1 MKLKVLEK
9 STDRVKIQLQGIS
22 LSYANAIRRIALS
35 EVPVM
40 AIDNIIIIENSSI
53 MYDELLAHR
62 LGLIPLKTDLSKYVL
77 PKDCDCDNSLG
88 CLKCSVSLVLDS
100 GDTDSTKEI
109 LSEQLKSVSDT
120 TTIPVNSN
128 IPIVK
133 VAPGQK
139 VSLEAYARLGTGKEH
154 AKWQASNVSI
164 LKPTKEEDTDNDYT
178 LEIES
183 TGALSAI
190 EIFVK
195 ATEILRNEL
204 QEFTE
209 KTGSLK
215 K

>member
-1 MKLKVLEK
+1 VKLKILEK
-9 STDRVKIQLQGIS
+9 STDRVKIQLQDIS

-100 GDTDSTKEI
+100 GDSDSTKEI
-109 LSEQLKSVSDT
+109 LSGQLKSVSDT
-120 TTIPVNSN
+120 TTIPINSD

-164 LKPTKEEDTDNDYT
+164 LKLTKEDTDNDYT

-204 QEFTE
+204 REFTE
-209 KTGSLK
+209 KTGGLK

>member
-1 MKLKVLEK
+1 MKLKILEK
-9 STDRVKIQLQGIS
+9 STDRVKIQLQDIS

-40 AIDNIIIIENSSI
+40 AIDNIVILENSSI

-77 PKDCDCDNSLG
+77 PKDCDCDNPLG

-100 GDTDSTKEI
+100 GNNDSTKEI
-109 LSEQLKSVSDT
+109 LSGQLKSVSDT
-120 TTIPVNSN
+120 TTIPINSD

-164 LKPTKEEDTDNDYT
+164 LKLTKEDTDNDYT

-204 QEFTE
+204 REFTE
-209 KTGSLK
+209 KTGGLK

>member
-1 MKLKVLEK
+1 VKIKVLEK

-100 GDTDSTKEI
+100 GDSDSTKEI
-109 LSEQLKSVSDT
+109 LSGQLKSVSDT
-120 TTIPVNSN
+120 TTIPINSD

-164 LKPTKEEDTDNDYT
+164 LKLTKEDTDNDYT

-195 ATEILRNEL
+195 ATEIIRNEL

>member
-1 MKLKVLEK
+1 MKIKVLEK

-100 GDTDSTKEI
+100 GDSDSTKEI
-109 LSEQLKSVSDT
+109 LSGQLKSVSDT
-120 TTIPVNSN
+120 TTIPINSD

-164 LKPTKEEDTDNDYT
+164 LKLTKEDTDNDYT

-204 QEFTE
+204 REFTE
-209 KTGSLK
+209 KTGVLK

>member
-1 MKLKVLEK
+1 MKIKVLEK

-100 GDTDSTKEI
+100 GDSDSTKEI
-109 LSEQLKSVSDT
+109 LSGQLKSVSDT
-120 TTIPVNSN
+120 TTIPINSD

-164 LKPTKEEDTDNDYT
+164 LKLTKEDTDNDYT

-204 QEFTE
+204 REFTE
-209 KTGSLK
+209 KTGGLK

>member
-1 MKLKVLEK
+1 MKIKVLEK

-100 GDTDSTKEI
+100 GDSDSTKEI
-109 LSEQLKSVSDT
+109 LSGQLKSVSDT
-120 TTIPVNSN
+120 TTIPINSD

-164 LKPTKEEDTDNDYT
+164 LKLTKEDTDNDYT

-195 ATEILRNEL
+195 ATEIIRNEL

-209 KTGSLK
+209 KTRSLK

>member
-1 MKLKVLEK
+1 MKIKVLEK

-100 GDTDSTKEI
+100 GNNDSTKEI
-109 LSEQLKSVSDT
+109 LSGQLKSVSDT
-120 TTIPVNSN
+120 TTIPINSD

-164 LKPTKEEDTDNDYT
+164 LKLTKEDTDNDYT

-204 QEFTE
+204 REFTE
-209 KTGSLK
+209 KTGGLK

>member
-1 MKLKVLEK
+1 VKIKVLEK

-100 GDTDSTKEI
+100 GASDSSKEI
-109 LSEQLKSVSDT
+109 LSGQLKSVSDT
-120 TTIPVNSN
+120 TTIPINSD

-164 LKPTKEEDTDNDYT
+164 LKLTKEDTDNDYT

-204 QEFTE
+204 REFTE
-209 KTGSLK
+209 KTGGLK

>member
-1 MKLKVLEK
+1 MKIKVLEK

-40 AIDNIIIIENSSI
+40 AIDNIVILENSSI

-100 GDTDSTKEI
+100 GDSDSTKEI
-109 LSEQLKSVSDT
+109 LSGQLKSVSDT
-120 TTIPVNSN
+120 TTIPINSD

-164 LKPTKEEDTDNDYT
+164 LKLTKEDTDNDYT

-204 QEFTE
+204 REFTE
-209 KTGSLK
+209 KTGGLK

>member
-9 STDRVKIQLQGIS
+9 SNDKVKVQLQGVS

-40 AIDNIIIIENSSI
+40 AIDEIVILENSSV

-62 LGLIPLKTDLSKYVL
+62 LGLIPLKTDLSRYVL
-77 PKDCDCDNSLG
+77 PEDCDCDNPLG
-88 CLKCSVSLVLDS
+88 CPKCRVLLVLDA
-100 GDTDSTKEI
+100 GANDSTKEI
-109 LSEQLKSVSDT
+109 LSGELVSEDEA
-120 TTIPVNSN
+120 TIPVSSD

-139 VSLEAYARLGTGKEH
+139 VKLEAYARLGTGKEH

-164 LKPTKEEDTDNDYT
+164 IKPTNKEDTDNDYT

-183 TGALSAI
+183 TGALSAF
-190 EIFVK
+190 EVFSK
-195 ATEILRNEL
+195 ATEILRNRL

-209 KTGSLK
+209 KTRSLK

>member
-1 MKLKVLEK
+1 
-9 STDRVKIQLQGIS
+9 
-22 LSYANAIRRIALS
+22 
-35 EVPVM
+35 M

-100 GDTDSTKEI
+100 GDSDSTKEI
-109 LSEQLKSVSDT
+109 LSGQLKSVSDT
-120 TTIPVNSN
+120 TTIPINSD

-164 LKPTKEEDTDNDYT
+164 LKLTKEDTDNDYT

-204 QEFTE
+204 REFTE
-209 KTGSLK
+209 KTGGLK

>member
-1 MKLKVLEK
+1 MEK
-9 STDRVKIQLQGIS
+9 SNDKVKVQLQGVS

-40 AIDNIIIIENSSI
+40 AIDEIVILENSSV

-62 LGLIPLKTDLSKYVL
+62 LGLIPLKTDLSRYVL
-77 PKDCDCDNSLG
+77 PEDCDCDNPLG
-88 CLKCSVSLVLDS
+88 CPKCRVLLVLDA
-100 GDTDSTKEI
+100 GANDSTKEI
-109 LSEQLKSVSDT
+109 LSGELVSEDEA
-120 TTIPVNSN
+120 TIPVSSD

-139 VSLEAYARLGTGKEH
+139 VKLEAYARLGTGKEH

-164 LKPTKEEDTDNDYT
+164 IKPTNKEDTDNDYT

-183 TGALSAI
+183 TGALSAF
-190 EIFVK
+190 EVFSK
-195 ATEILRNEL
+195 ATEILRNRL

-209 KTGSLK
+209 KTRSLK

>member
-1 MKLKVLEK
+1 VKIKVLEK

-100 GDTDSTKEI
+100 GDSDSTKEI
-109 LSEQLKSVSDT
+109 LSGQLKSVSDT
-120 TTIPVNSN
+120 TTIPINSD

-164 LKPTKEEDTDNDYT
+164 LKLTKEDTDNDYT

-195 ATEILRNEL
+195 ATEIIRNEL

-209 KTGSLK
+209 KTRSLK

>member
-9 STDRVKIQLQGIS
+9 SSDKVKIQLQGVS

-40 AIDNIIIIENSSI
+40 AIDEIVILENSSI

-62 LGLIPLKTDLSKYVL
+62 LGLIPLKTDLSRYVL
-77 PKDCDCDNSLG
+77 PEDCDCDNPLG
-88 CLKCSVSLVLDS
+88 CPKCRVLLVLDAGAS
-100 GDTDSTKEI
+100 DSTKEI
-109 LSEQLKSVSDT
+109 LSGELVSEDEAI
-120 TTIPVNSN
+120 IPVSPE

-139 VSLEAYARLGTGKEH
+139 VKLEAYARLGTGKEH

-164 LKPTKEEDTDNDYT
+164 LKYTKKEDTDDDYI

-183 TGALSAI
+183 TGALPAI
-190 EIFVK
+190 EIFSK
-195 ATEILRNEL
+195 ATEILSNRL
-204 QEFTE
+204 QQFTE
-209 KTGSLK
+209 KTRSLK

>member
-1 MKLKVLEK
+1 VKLKVLEK
-9 STDRVKIQLQGIS
+9 SNDKVKVQLQGVS

-40 AIDNIIIIENSSI
+40 AIDEIVILENSSV

-62 LGLIPLKTDLSKYVL
+62 LGLIPLKTDLSRYVL
-77 PKDCDCDNSLG
+77 PEDCDCDNPLG
-88 CLKCSVSLVLDS
+88 CPKCRVLLVLDA
-100 GDTDSTKEI
+100 GANDSTKEI
-109 LSEQLKSVSDT
+109 LSGELVSEDEA
-120 TTIPVNSN
+120 TIPVSSD

-139 VSLEAYARLGTGKEH
+139 VKLEAYARLGTGKEH

-164 LKPTKEEDTDNDYT
+164 IKPTNKEDTDNDYT

-183 TGALSAI
+183 TGALSAF
-190 EIFVK
+190 EVFSK
-195 ATEILRNEL
+195 ATEILRNRL

-209 KTGSLK
+209 KTRSLK

>member
-1 MKLKVLEK
+1 VKIKVLEK

-100 GDTDSTKEI
+100 GDSDSTKEI
-109 LSEQLKSVSDT
+109 LSGQLKSVSDT
-120 TTIPVNSN
+120 TTIPINSD

-164 LKPTKEEDTDNDYT
+164 LKLTKEDTDNDYT

-204 QEFTE
+204 REFTE
-209 KTGSLK
+209 KTGGLK